1 MHTDGLSD
9 AEGEI
14 NDMLADEI
22 DRKTSMT
29 LKIKEIITEIK

>member
-1 MHTDGLSD
+1 MYANRLPN

-22 DRKTSMT
+22 ARKTSMT

>member
-9 AEGEI
+9 AEGEL

-22 DRKTSMT
+22 ARKTSMT